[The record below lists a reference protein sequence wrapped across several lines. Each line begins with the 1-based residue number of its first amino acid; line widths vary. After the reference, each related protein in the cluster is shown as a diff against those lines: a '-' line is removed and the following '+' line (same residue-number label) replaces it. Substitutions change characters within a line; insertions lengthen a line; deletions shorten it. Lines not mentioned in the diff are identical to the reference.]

1 MVVGATDNSLS
12 AFQGLAQGFEN
23 GQQVTEGQL
32 LYSIDPRPYQVT
44 VEKAKA
50 DIAVVEAD
58 AACVSVLWSLGDE
71 FCGEL
76 CFFKTL
82 V

>member
-1 MVVGATDNSLS
+1 M
-12 AFQGLAQGFEN
+12 
-23 GQQVTEGQL
+23 
-32 LYSIDPRPYQVT
+32 
-44 VEKAKA
+44 EKAQRFGQAA
-50 DIAVVEAD
+50 DEVCGMHAIEAAERCREIHRIAVVEAD

-82 V
+82 VWDFFSMAECFGGVDE